1 MKRKHRESGK
11 MKKSRAALMACILA
25 AAMGLAGCAG
35 KTPENGTQTE
45 KEDPMPE
52 ETAGTASEKPDAQ
65 TDESGTPEQSDQAAA
80 DGLEETVPT
89 GPAAELLNE
98 IVLGWSLGN
107 TLDSYSA
114 ADYGKNV
121 GLGTETSWGNPKATK
136 ELVDVL
142 KENGINAVRVPV
154 TWYNHMDGS
163 NRIDGEWMD
172 RVQEVVDYVTDNDM
186 YCILNVHHDTGMEG
200 WLRASD
206 TNLEENKARFVSI
219 WEQICERFGDYDEH
233 LLFEGFNE
241 LLNDANDW
249 VNPDGR
255 ALEVTNELN
264 QLFVDTVRASGGNN
278 GTRILVVN
286 TYCAGSGSSITDGFV
301 LPNDTAENSIIVSAH
316 VYQPFNFTAEEYPN
330 AVTWTQAPIDSALKN
345 LYASFVQKGIPVVI
359 GEFGCVDKDNPEQRL
374 SWAEYYVNTCRE
386 YGMKCFW
393 WDNGSGYRLINRRTL
408 EVADKNLLGMLTATA
423 KGEAFTP
430 QSVEEKEETDNL
442 CADVDNWTGWVNPSA
457 KAEISYLPDGISVEV
472 ADAGQEE
479 WYIQPTFVKLALE
492 EGASYELSFDYSATV
507 NLTVP
512 FVFQQNYDPYT
523 GYVTGSVDCTQE
535 VQHYS
540 AVITMTAESDDNVAL
555 VFNCG
560 KQQDKTP
567 YTITITNL
575 KLVRQ

>member
-1 MKRKHRESGK
+1 
-11 MKKSRAALMACILA
+11 MKKMRKFRIVLAGSILA
-25 AAMGLAGCAG
+25 AVLGLAGCG
-35 KTPENGTQTE
+35 EDKEQTPGPGSETVEESLPTE
-45 KEDPMPE
+45 EPSAMP
-52 ETAGTASEKPDAQ
+52 SEVPDADADGSEAPEQ
-65 TDESGTPEQSDQAAA
+65 TDKTETDGTGEVV
-80 DGLEETVPT
+80 LE
-89 GPAAELLNE
+89 GPAAELLDK

-121 GLGTETSWGNPKATK
+121 GLGTETSWGNPKVTK
-136 ELVDVL
+136 ELMDVL

-154 TWYNHMDGS
+154 TWYNHMDSS
-163 NRIDGEWMD
+163 NHIDEEWMD
-172 RVQEVVDYVTDNDM
+172 RVQEVVDYVTDNGM
-186 YCILNVHHDTGMEG
+186 YCILNVHHDTGTEG

-206 TNLEENKARFVSI
+206 TNLEENKARFASI

-241 LLNDANDW
+241 ILNDDSDW
-249 VNPDGR
+249 VNPDSR

-286 TYCAGSGSSITDGFV
+286 TYCAGSGSSMTDGFV
-301 LPNDTAENSIIVSAH
+301 LPNDTVENSIIVSAH
-316 VYQPFNFTAEEYPN
+316 VYQPFNFTAEEFPN
-330 AVTWTQAPIDSALKN
+330 AVTWTKAPIDSSLKN
-345 LYASFVQKGIPVVI
+345 LYTSFVQKGIPVVI
-359 GEFGCVDKDNPEQRL
+359 GEFGCVAKDNQEQRL
-374 SWAEYYVNTCRE
+374 SWAEYYLEICRE
-386 YGMKCFW
+386 YGFKCFW

-408 EVADKNLLGMLTATA
+408 EVAEKNLLGMLVAAA
-423 KGEAFTP
+423 KGEEFTP
-430 QSVEEKEETDNL
+430 QNEEEREETDNL

-457 KAEISYLPDGISVEV
+457 KAEISYLADGISVEV
-472 ADAGQEE
+472 TNAGEEE

-507 NLTVP
+507 DLTLP
-512 FVFQQNYDPYT
+512 FIFQQNYDPYT